1 MEIKTEKKEDSIV
14 LKLEGKVDTITS
26 PAVQSAILNSFQK
39 TRSLV
44 LDFEKVDYIS
54 SAGVRALLI
63 GEKTAKGKGGYMK
76 LIHVPDIVMEILILT
91 GFTKILQIEK
101 D

>member
-26 PAVQSAILNSFQK
+26 PAVQGAILNSFQK
-39 TRSLV
+39 TKSLV

>member
-26 PAVQSAILNSFQK
+26 PAVQGAILNSFQK